1 MLKKK
6 IKLSVYLKQKCGEE
20 GTEVVGML
28 GSSFLFLFFS
38 FLKSRNKGAV
48 VMRQQSS
55 MIIELEY

>member
-6 IKLSVYLKQKCGEE
+6 INLSVDLKQKCGEE

-28 GSSFLFLFFS
+28 GSSFLFFS